1 MQIKKRLLK
10 RQIAGDAFL
19 VPLGKEVY
27 DSNGLFFLNEVG
39 EFIWD
44 RLEAAE
50 NQQDILNALLEEYD
64 VAEAVARQDVE
75 NFFQKLRAQH
85 KFPVLDFFFHL
96 LNIIFSQFIIHTCG
110 HDLLFTKM
118 YEESCALFLFSLRNT
133 RDFSSGICTGKE
145 IPFITQNAILA
156 EKKGLINV
164 TVKVPSQAQDPN
176 DSKGFKRLISFVLQS
191 IWQEAIMVF
200 IRVKNLI

>member
-50 NQQDILNALLEEYD
+50 NRQDILNALLDEYD
-64 VAEAVARQDVE
+64 VEESVACQDVE
-75 NFFQKLRAQH
+75 NFFQKLR
-85 KFPVLDFFFHL
+85 DMD
-96 LNIIFSQFIIHTCG
+96 II
-110 HDLLFTKM
+110 D
-118 YEESCALFLFSLRNT
+118 
-133 RDFSSGICTGKE
+133 
-145 IPFITQNAILA
+145 
-156 EKKGLINV
+156 
-164 TVKVPSQAQDPN
+164 
-176 DSKGFKRLISFVLQS
+176 
-191 IWQEAIMVF
+191 
-200 IRVKNLI
+200 